1 MMIVRVAMA
10 FTALCFSIAPFGQA
24 AQKEKDPA
32 SDWTG
37 KLHLGIVAIG
47 GETTGIVLDT
57 PKGKFEIMPAT
68 DAVRA
73 DLKKLDGQ
81 QVIVHGTLAKK
92 PGVEIKERSIITVTK
107 VTKAPGKG

>member
-1 MMIVRVAMA
+1 MNIRVAIA
-10 FTALCFSIAPFGQA
+10 LTAVCFSIASMGLA
-24 AQKEKDPA
+24 AQKEKDPG

-37 KLHLGIVAIG
+37 KLHLGVVAIG

-57 PKGKFEIMPAT
+57 AKGKFEIAPAN

-81 QVIVHGTLAKK
+81 QVTVHGTLAKK

-107 VTKAPGKG
+107 VTKAPVKG